1 MKRYN
6 KFLMKKTFIIMVL
19 ITIIIVSFIA
29 IYINNND
36 DNIKKINAVSNDEII
51 QENNIDV
58 ITEDTV
64 IEEVNIDFDN
74 IKEYKVDLDKFNI
87 SNNGENPVETS
98 KGINQMLNE
107 AKKEG
112 CNKIVMPK
120 GEYSISE
127 ENPIVMVSDMI
138 FDLNG
143 STFKINPNGL
153 KHYVVINFTK
163 CKNSILTN
171 GIIQGDKED
180 HDYTTILGSHEW
192 TTGIVFNDS
201 ENCQLEN
208 IIVKDFPG
216 YGISSSLGENLSN
229 LQIGVTNENLIIG
242 NISNKGKLNNKE
254 KTIRTIEPLDI
265 SSVGGQFELGY
276 NKGYMGYP
284 YLKSK
289 EYNSYFYD
297 EDMNYLGMKECTKY
311 KKVSIP
317 KKAKYVHFV
326 FFQEEIPTSGD
337 TDFGGTTVFLTNY
350 NSPYKIKIS
359 NCTIEGHKALGM
371 GLCGGRNFI
380 IENNI
385 FKQNGG
391 GAPGYAID
399 LEDGW
404 EYMDGYLFKD
414 NKFIGNSNDVVVC
427 AGDNII
433 FESNEF
439 SSTVYMWGRAT
450 NYNFIN
456 NTFEN
461 IKMNIN
467 YEYSTDT
474 VIQGNTYENCK
485 IAIGSKNK
493 EAKIEISDE
502 NLINTDINIMPEE
515 AIIRDSIIK
524 NDNENISIRGNYE
537 NCEISTKVAEI
548 DSVNMIE
555 CTIKDTSGNIKGTS
569 KFTKCEME
577 KVSLN
582 TTNNINEINI
592 EQCNIKDLSILIST
606 WGDRVK
612 LNIINNEIEMNEN
625 SLISI
630 SAGKLEILKFNE
642 NKVNNLS
649 DKSIFNLYDT
659 AYTKPNGNAIIC
671 DNTFI
676 QKTGYIFDGVK
687 IDNGE
692 FNLDLKNNKHEQ
704 CRFIN
709 SQYIDN
715 KYFDIKQ

>member
-1 MKRYN
+1 MYVTEIKGRKKYILFIYLIVIFISVISTTLILKEKREV
-6 KFLMKKTFIIMVL
+6 I
-19 ITIIIVSFIA
+19 SS
-29 IYINNND
+29 
-36 DNIKKINAVSNDEII
+36 NAVKTSIEDVEVTFNEII
-51 QENNIDV
+51 
-58 ITEDTV
+58 
-64 IEEVNIDFDN
+64 
-74 IKEYKVDLDKFNI
+74 EYKVNLSKFNI
-87 SNNGENPVETS
+87 SNIGKNPEATS
-98 KGINQMLNE
+98 KGINEMLKE
-107 AKKEG
+107 AQEKG
-112 CNKIVMPK
+112 CNKITMPFGK
-120 GEYSISE
+120 YLISE
-127 ENPIVMVSDMI
+127 NEPIIMVSNMI
-138 FDLNG
+138 LDLNG
-143 STFKINPNGL
+143 STFKINSNGL
-153 KHYVVINFTK
+153 QHYTVLDFTQ
-163 CKNSILTN
+163 CENSIVTN
-171 GIIQGDKED
+171 GIILGDKD
-180 HDYTTILGSHEW
+180 THDYQSIKGSHEW
-192 TTGIVFNDS
+192 TCGVVFND
-201 ENCQLEN
+201 CEN
-208 IIVKDFPG
+208 IELKDVTIKNFPG
-216 YGISSSLGENLSN
+216 YGISSSLGENISN
-229 LQIGVTNENLIIG
+229 LVIGVTKDNLEKG
-242 NISNKGKLNNKE
+242 NINVNGEFINESE
-254 KTIRTIEPLDI
+254 TIRTINPLDI
-265 SSVGGQFELGY
+265 SEVGGQFELGY

-284 YLKSK
+284 YIKSK
-289 EYNSYFYD
+289 TYDSYFYD
-297 EDMNYLGMKECTKY
+297 ENMNFISKQESCMQY
-311 KKVSIP
+311 KKIQIP
-317 KKAKYVHFV
+317 DKAHYVKFV
-326 FFQEEIPTSGD
+326 FNQQEVPVNGD
-337 TDFGGTTVFLTNY
+337 TDFNSTTVFLTNY
-350 NSPYKIKIS
+350 LSPYKVKI
-359 NCTIEGHKALGM
+359 NGCTIEGNISLGM

-385 FKQNGG
+385 FKNNGG
-391 GAPGYAID
+391 SSPGYAVD

-404 EYMDGYLFKD
+404 EYMDGYLFK
-414 NKFIGNSNDVVVC
+414 NNEFIGNSNDVVIC

-433 FESNEF
+433 FQENKF
-439 SSTVYMWGRAT
+439 TSTVYVWGRAT
-450 NYNFIN
+450 NYSFMNNNFKDI
-456 NTFEN
+456 F
-461 IKMNIN
+461 MNIN

-493 EAKIEISDE
+493 EAKIEISNE
-502 NLINTDINIMPEE
+502 NLINTHINIMPEE

-524 NDNENISIRGNYE
+524 NDSENISIKGNYE
-537 NCEISTKVAEI
+537 NCEISAKVAEI
-548 DSVNMIE
+548 DSVNMIK

-612 LNIINNEIEMNEN
+612 LNIINNQIEMNEN

-630 SAGKLEILKFNE
+630 SAGKLELLKFNE

>member
-1 MKRYN
+1 MYVTEIKGRKKYILFIYLIVIFISVISTTLILKEKREV
-6 KFLMKKTFIIMVL
+6 I
-19 ITIIIVSFIA
+19 SS
-29 IYINNND
+29 
-36 DNIKKINAVSNDEII
+36 NAVKASIEDVEVTFNEII
-51 QENNIDV
+51 
-58 ITEDTV
+58 
-64 IEEVNIDFDN
+64 
-74 IKEYKVDLDKFNI
+74 EYKVNLSKFNI
-87 SNNGENPVETS
+87 SNTGKNPEATS
-98 KGINQMLNE
+98 KGINEMLKE
-107 AKKEG
+107 AQEKG
-112 CNKIVMPK
+112 YNKITMPFGK
-120 GEYSISE
+120 YLISE
-127 ENPIVMVSDMI
+127 NEPIIMVSNMI
-138 FDLNG
+138 LDLNG
-143 STFKINPNGL
+143 STFKINSNGL
-153 KHYVVINFTK
+153 KHYTVLDFTQ
-163 CKNSILTN
+163 CENSIVTN
-171 GIIQGDKED
+171 GIILGDKD
-180 HDYTTILGSHEW
+180 THDYQSIKGSHEW
-192 TTGIVFNDS
+192 TCGVVFND
-201 ENCQLEN
+201 CEN
-208 IIVKDFPG
+208 IELKDVTIKNFPG
-216 YGISSSLGENLSN
+216 YGISSSLGENISN
-229 LQIGVTNENLIIG
+229 LVIGVTKDNLEKG
-242 NISNKGKLNNKE
+242 NINVNGEFINESE
-254 KTIRTIEPLDI
+254 TIRTINPLDI
-265 SSVGGQFELGY
+265 SEVGGQFELGY

-284 YLKSK
+284 YIKSK
-289 EYNSYFYD
+289 TYDSYFYD
-297 EDMNYLGMKECTKY
+297 ENMNFISKQESCMQY
-311 KKVSIP
+311 KKIQIP
-317 KKAKYVHFV
+317 DKAHYVKFV
-326 FFQEEIPTSGD
+326 FHQQEVPVNGD
-337 TDFGGTTVFLTNY
+337 TDFNSTTVFLTNY
-350 NSPYKIKIS
+350 LSPYKVKI
-359 NCTIEGHKALGM
+359 NGCTIEGNISLGM

-385 FKQNGG
+385 FKNNGG
-391 GAPGYAID
+391 GSPGYAVD

-404 EYMDGYLFKD
+404 EYMDGYLFK
-414 NKFIGNSNDVVVC
+414 NNEFIENSNDVVIC

-433 FESNEF
+433 FQENKF
-439 SSTVYMWGRAT
+439 TSTVYIWGRTT
-450 NYNFIN
+450 NYSFIN
-456 NTFEN
+456 NNFKD
-461 IKMNIN
+461 IFMNIN

-493 EAKIEISDE
+493 EAKIEISNE
-502 NLINTDINIMPEE
+502 NLINTHINIMPEE

-524 NDNENISIRGNYE
+524 NDSENISINGNYE

>member
-1 MKRYN
+1 MCVIEVKRR
-6 KFLMKKTFIIMVL
+6 KKYILFIYLIVIFIIAISTTL
-19 ITIIIVSFIA
+19 ILKENHEVIS
-29 IYINNND
+29 
-36 DNIKKINAVSNDEII
+36 SNTVKTSIQDVEITFNEII
-51 QENNIDV
+51 
-58 ITEDTV
+58 
-64 IEEVNIDFDN
+64 
-74 IKEYKVDLDKFNI
+74 EYKVNLSKFNI
-87 SNNGENPVETS
+87 SDTGKNPEATS
-98 KGINQMLNE
+98 KGINEMLKE
-107 AKKEG
+107 AQEKG
-112 CNKIVMPK
+112 CNKITMPF
-120 GEYSISE
+120 GEYLISE
-127 ENPIVMVSDMI
+127 NEPIIMVSNMI
-138 FDLNG
+138 LDLNG
-143 STFKINPNGL
+143 STFKINSNGL
-153 KHYVVINFTK
+153 QHYTVFNFTQ
-163 CKNSILTN
+163 CKNSIVTN
-171 GIIQGDKED
+171 GIILGDKD
-180 HDYTTILGSHEW
+180 THDYELIEGSHEW
-192 TTGIVFNDS
+192 TCGVVFND
-201 ENCQLEN
+201 CEN
-208 IIVKDFPG
+208 IELKGVTIKNFSG
-216 YGISSSLGENLSN
+216 YGISSSLGENISN
-229 LQIGVTNENLIIG
+229 LVIGVTKDNLEKG
-242 NISNKGKLNNKE
+242 NINANGEFINDSE
-254 KTIRTIEPLDI
+254 TIRTIEPLDI
-265 SSVGGQFELGY
+265 LEVGGQFELGY

-284 YLKSK
+284 YIQSK
-289 EYNSYFYD
+289 TYDSYFYD
-297 EDMNYLGMKECTKY
+297 ENMNFISKQESCMQY
-311 KKVSIP
+311 KKIQIP
-317 KKAKYVHFV
+317 DKAHYVKFV
-326 FFQEEIPTSGD
+326 FHQQEVPVNGD
-337 TDFGGTTVFLTNY
+337 TDFNSTTVFLTNY
-350 NSPYKIKIS
+350 LSPYKVKI
-359 NCTIEGHKALGM
+359 NGCTIEGNISLGM

-385 FKQNGG
+385 FKNNGG
-391 GAPGYAID
+391 GSPGYAVD

-404 EYMDGYLFKD
+404 EYMDGYLFK
-414 NKFIGNSNDVVVC
+414 NNEFIENSNDVVIC

-433 FESNEF
+433 FQENKF
-439 SSTVYMWGRAT
+439 TSTVYIWGRTT
-450 NYNFIN
+450 NYSFIN
-456 NTFEN
+456 NNFKD
-461 IKMNIN
+461 IFMNIN

-493 EAKIEISDE
+493 EAKIEISNE
-502 NLINTDINIMPEE
+502 NLINTHINIMPEE

-524 NDNENISIRGNYE
+524 NDSENISINGNYE